1 MTGETLRAFEHSINS
16 EIQLSVIREHTT
28 HADERLRELCTGWD
42 ALADDQYGQVSWKT
56 TVNIQRIGKF
66 KKLQPELLCA
76 TVVESLSDLDHWGFL
91 NVLCVL
97 LPRIVTVEDEMTVV
111 MPQSKAGL
119 YHVSKK
125 VRAAVF
131 SIICEPANWQPE
143 VNHTARDGHLP
154 DPQY

>member
-1 MTGETLRAFEHSINS
+1 
-16 EIQLSVIREHTT
+16 
-28 HADERLRELCTGWD
+28 
-42 ALADDQYGQVSWKT
+42 
-56 TVNIQRIGKF
+56 
-66 KKLQPELLCA
+66 
-76 TVVESLSDLDHWGFL
+76 
-91 NVLCVL
+91 
-97 LPRIVTVEDEMTVV
+97 MTVV

-131 SIICEPANWQPE
+131 SIICKPANWQLE